1 MARSGPS
8 LGSCLANDT
17 SQGLSARR
25 QAPGYRCPGAPGCR
39 SLGVASPTA
48 PPTRTRPGRD
58 TRRQSFPLAS
68 RGSGASG
75 PVHQPLEPTSIATKK
90 TLEGPPG
97 GGRSKPT
104 QPDMQ
109 SASSAP
115 RHHHGPRRTA
125 ARPSWTPT
133 HVDRRL
139 VSPNHHVP
147 DLSHYIRDKVGPKRG
162 EDPRSITKHS
172 IPFHPPPLRIRSKA
186 TRRGAPRA
194 PPLHP
199 IIFLLSDKGEGSTG
213 CETTLGLAP
222 S

>member
-109 SASSAP
+109 SV
-115 RHHHGPRRTA
+115 RTEQLDDVQGFLG
-125 ARPSWTPT
+125 SKTP
-133 HVDRRL
+133 
-139 VSPNHHVP
+139 
-147 DLSHYIRDKVGPKRG
+147 
-162 EDPRSITKHS
+162 PRSTAHRCKTLLDS
-172 IPFHPPPLRIRSKA
+172 DA
-186 TRRGAPRA
+186 RRP
-194 PPLHP
+194 
-199 IIFLLSDKGEGSTG
+199 
-213 CETTLGLAP
+213 
-222 S
+222 